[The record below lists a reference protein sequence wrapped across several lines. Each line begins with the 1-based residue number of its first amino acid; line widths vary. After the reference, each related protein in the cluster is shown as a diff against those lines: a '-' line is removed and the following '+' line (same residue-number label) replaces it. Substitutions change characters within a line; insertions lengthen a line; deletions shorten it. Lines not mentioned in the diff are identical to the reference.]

1 MTRSTA
7 SRSGFSIQEVSRRS
21 GLSEPTLRYYE
32 KIGLLGPVDRDE
44 SSGHR
49 RYSTASVEI
58 VETLACLRSAG
69 MSVEDMRRYLQLR
82 SLGLAAAGEQRELF
96 AAQADRLSTEI
107 GRLRLRLAYLQLKA
121 ELWDARE
128 RGDGPA
134 ESVAVGELLRV
145 TAQF

>member
-7 SRSGFSIQEVSRRS
+7 SLSGFTIQEVSRRS

-32 KIGLLGPVDRDE
+32 KIGLIGPVDRDE

-49 RYSTASVEI
+49 RYSPASVEI
-58 VETLACLRSAG
+58 IETLACLRSAG
-69 MSVEDMRRYLQLR
+69 MSVEDMRRYLELR
-82 SLGLAAAGEQRELF
+82 SLGVAAAAEQRELF
-96 AAQADRLSTEI
+96 STQADRLSAEI

-128 RGDGPA
+128 RGDDPA
-134 ESVAVGELLRV
+134 ESAAVDELLRV